1 MILNVR
7 ATLWGI
13 FGILFILSITFTAFA
28 QQEQQSDAALSQSQ
42 FMQIIDRIDKSEDR
56 MRKHVDEKFDALDK
70 KFDALE
76 TKFHELDKKVA
87 VIRSDV
93 DKLFT
98 IIMAIAGA
106 VGLHLLIF
114 VGSHIYSY
122 WRNKANVVSKVAA
135 ESREESDEDIG
146 RGNLTDNRPSESE
159 FA

>member
-1 MILNVR
+1 MLNVR
-7 ATLWGI
+7 ATLRSI

-28 QQEQQSDAALSQSQ
+28 QQEQQPAALSQSQ

-56 MRKHVDEKFDALDK
+56 MRKHVDEKFEALDK

-106 VGLHLLIF
+106 DGLHLLIF

>member
-1 MILNVR
+1 MLNVR
-7 ATLWGI
+7 AMLWRI
-13 FGILFILSITFTAFA
+13 FGILFIFSLTFTAFA

-56 MRKHVDEKFDALDK
+56 MRKHVDEKFDALDE

-114 VGSHIYSY
+114 VSSHIYSY
-122 WRNKANVVSKVAA
+122 WRNKTNIASKAAA
-135 ESREESDEDIG
+135 ESREESDENTR

>member
-1 MILNVR
+1 
-7 ATLWGI
+7 
-13 FGILFILSITFTAFA
+13 
-28 QQEQQSDAALSQSQ
+28 
-42 FMQIIDRIDKSEDR
+42 MQIIDRIDKSEDR
-56 MRKHVDEKFDALDK
+56 MRKHVDEKFDALDE

-146 RGNLTDNRPSESE
+146 ARKFNR
-159 FA
+159 

>member
-1 MILNVR
+1 MLNVR
-7 ATLWGI
+7 AMLWRI
-13 FGILFILSITFTAFA
+13 FGILFIFSLTFTAFA

-70 KFDALE
+70 KLDVLE

-122 WRNKANVVSKVAA
+122 WRNKANVVSKAAA
-135 ESREESDEDIG
+135 ESREESDENTG